1 MVDTTAE
8 RALASLGLSAETK
21 FRLIGRLPPA
31 RIASSRAR
39 ASESA
44 GCSSTGTRAAG
55 PSAALIGNATSNP
68 STSVEKIN
76 SFRIALLH
84 LISCL
89 PVDQERRMNV
99 DDVRQTRVPSLIL
112 EPPLSLGAIAT
123 MAATNKC
130 LAHNN
135 KSRTVGRATKSIRPL
150 TEGKSQGGRPRT

>member
-8 RALASLGLSAETK
+8 RALASFGLSAETK

-31 RIASSRAR
+31 RMASSRAR

-99 DDVRQTRVPSLIL
+99 DEERRGVLYD
-112 EPPLSLGAIAT
+112 E
-123 MAATNKC
+123 K
-130 LAHNN
+130 
-135 KSRTVGRATKSIRPL
+135 RAL
-150 TEGKSQGGRPRT
+150 

>member
-8 RALASLGLSAETK
+8 RALASFGLSAETK

-44 GCSSTGTRAAG
+44 ACSSTGTPAST

-68 STSVEKIN
+68 SMSVAQIY

-89 PVDQERRMNV
+89 SVDQERRMNV
-99 DDVRQTRVPSLIL
+99 DEERRGVLYD
-112 EPPLSLGAIAT
+112 G
-123 MAATNKC
+123 K
-130 LAHNN
+130 
-135 KSRTVGRATKSIRPL
+135 RAL
-150 TEGKSQGGRPRT
+150 

>member
-8 RALASLGLSAETK
+8 RALASFGLSAETK

-44 GCSSTGTRAAG
+44 GCSSTGTRATG
-55 PSAALIGNATSNP
+55 PSAALIGNTISNP

-89 PVDQERRMNV
+89 PVDFCMTGKEHC
-99 DDVRQTRVPSLIL
+99 D
-112 EPPLSLGAIAT
+112 
-123 MAATNKC
+123 AATAARSAGHEAPA
-130 LAHNN
+130 L
-135 KSRTVGRATKSIRPL
+135 TRPKRSAAL
-150 TEGKSQGGRPRT
+150 RQNHS